1 MINDGEKIK
10 STNNG
15 FLMKLEFGLRIE
27 EISQGKMKK
36 NPFSPPKLKRKK
48 CKAC

>member
-1 MINDGEKIK
+1 MINDGEKIQ

-27 EISQGKMKK
+27 EISTKVWTVIGY
-36 NPFSPPKLKRKK
+36 
-48 CKAC
+48 KARP